1 MKKKIN
7 ESLPGQKQAAQAS
20 LTVTHTRIGEANTE
34 GKKRIDNQEDI
45 SGYLS
50 YVQTAVTALAD
61 TIDLLY
67 PKAPDYDTGSDQD
80 NDQGQGNQQGQGNNQ
95 GSQGNDP
102 DQDNNQDQGQ
112 DQGQDQSQDQE

>member
-1 MKKKIN
+1 MKPTPK
-7 ESLPGQKQAAQAS
+7 
-20 LTVTHTRIGEANTE
+20 V
-34 GKKRIDNQEDI
+34 KKRIDNQEDI

-80 NDQGQGNQQGQGNNQ
+80 NDQGQNNRVKEITKGLKEMIQGQK
-95 GSQGNDP
+95 
-102 DQDNNQDQGQ
+102 
-112 DQGQDQSQDQE
+112 QSRVNRTRTKVDSNLHNKDKPRIKATTRCSE